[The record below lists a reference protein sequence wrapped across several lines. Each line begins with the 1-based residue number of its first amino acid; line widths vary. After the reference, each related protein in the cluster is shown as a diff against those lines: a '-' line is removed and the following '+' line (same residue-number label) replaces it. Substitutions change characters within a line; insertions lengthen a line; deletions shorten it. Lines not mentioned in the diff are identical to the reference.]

1 MNKKRLIRLVENVS
15 NPTVLGIDCSSAT
28 IGFGLIEI
36 SNPLRLV
43 AYGHIKPLN
52 AKNEEIIRLDNV
64 FNEMRDLCDMLNP
77 SFVSIEDIFLFMTGK
92 SKARTITI
100 LTAFNRVASLAL
112 YQKIG
117 NVNYYSVHQIRKII
131 KNAYNLKDV
140 IEKEDIPSIINENL
154 EKSFLG
160 PINKKGNVA
169 KEALD
174 ESDGIAAAWCFAL
187 LQLNPQL
194 NKLLE
199 VKTKKGKK

>member
-1 MNKKRLIRLVENVS
+1 
-15 NPTVLGIDCSSAT
+15 
-28 IGFGLIEI
+28 
-36 SNPLRLV
+36 
-43 AYGHIKPLN
+43 
-52 AKNEEIIRLDNV
+52 
-64 FNEMRDLCDMLNP
+64 
-77 SFVSIEDIFLFMTGK
+77 MTGK